1 MNMNIGLKLNQ
12 LPSRS
17 SRCIQHQDSF
27 FILKPT
33 YAWLQKHIL
42 KLEKASG
49 VDDMIRLGDLH
60 EAGILRLVL
69 SNKNLRVGCTETLFV

>member
-17 SRCIQHQDSF
+17 SRCIQLQDSF
-27 FILKPT
+27 EFFLFEIT
-33 YAWLQKHIL
+33 YAWVYKLIL

-69 SNKNLRVGCTETLFV
+69 SNGFFCVGLTF

>member
-17 SRCIQHQDSF
+17 SRCIQLQDSF
-27 FILKPT
+27 EIVSFEIT
-33 YAWLQKHIL
+33 YAWVYELIL

-69 SNKNLRVGCTETLFV
+69 SNGFFA